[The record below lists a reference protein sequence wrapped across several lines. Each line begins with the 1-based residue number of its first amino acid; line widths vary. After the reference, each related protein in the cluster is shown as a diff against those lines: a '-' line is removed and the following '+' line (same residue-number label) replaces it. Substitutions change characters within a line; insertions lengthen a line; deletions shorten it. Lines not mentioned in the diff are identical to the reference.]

1 MSVVHFTYNGLE
13 GSVNKEDMKTEE
25 QLRRKLYSIF
35 GFNDSTDFTGVKQNE
50 TNRLYSLKEIV
61 NRPSLFSN
69 NPGAV
74 IIGRI
79 SSLSFY

>member
-13 GSVNKEDMKTEE
+13 GTVNKEDMITEE

-50 TNRLYSLKEIV
+50 TNRLYSLQEIV

-69 NPGAV
+69 NPGSI

-79 SSLSFY
+79 LSLLFY

>member
-13 GSVNKEDMKTEE
+13 GTVNEEDMITEE

-50 TNRLYSLKEIV
+50 TNRLYSLQEIV

-69 NPGAV
+69 NPGSI

-79 SSLSFY
+79 LSLLFY

>member
-13 GSVNKEDMKTEE
+13 GTVNKEDMITEE

-50 TNRLYSLKEIV
+50 TNRLYSLQEIV

-69 NPGAV
+69 NPGSI
-74 IIGRI
+74 IIGRML
-79 SSLSFY
+79 SLLFY

>member
-13 GSVNKEDMKTEE
+13 GTVNKEDMITEE

-50 TNRLYSLKEIV
+50 TNRLYSLQEIV

-69 NPGAV
+69 NPGS
-74 IIGRI
+74 III
-79 SSLSFY
+79 